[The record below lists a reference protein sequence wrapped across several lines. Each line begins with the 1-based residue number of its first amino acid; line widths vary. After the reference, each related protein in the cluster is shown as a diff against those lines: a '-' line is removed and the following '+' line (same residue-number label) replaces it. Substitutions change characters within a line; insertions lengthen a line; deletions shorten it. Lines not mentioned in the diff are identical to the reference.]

1 MGDMYDPSMRVLTVL
16 ELLQARGRISARELR
31 ERLEVSPRT
40 VQRYI
45 ARLQDL
51 GIPVTATRGRG
62 AQYRL
67 RPSFRMPPI
76 MLNEEEA
83 FTLAL
88 GLSAL
93 QQVGLTSF
101 TPNVTGLETKLE
113 RVVPEAIWQRSQ
125 TVSQALRLG
134 ETSWKPPVDAQQV
147 ALLAEAVGL
156 RQQLTLTYEA
166 HRGEL
171 TTRGVQ
177 PLGLVWQQGTWF
189 LAAYCLLRQD
199 QRLFNVSRVAA
210 IQRTN
215 LTFEPP
221 EGFDAQA
228 FVEARLRTLPT
239 RWQTE
244 VWLAAEAETIYYD
257 LLPPSSTLTPEEGGL
272 TLRAGVND
280 LEGYAARLLALGCD
294 LEVRSPDELTGA
306 FAHLAKRAARFGD
319 YPST

>member
-1 MGDMYDPSMRVLTVL
+1 MYDPSMRVLTVL
-16 ELLQARGRISARELR
+16 ELLQARGRVSARELR

-93 QQVGLTSF
+93 KQIGLTSF
-101 TPNVTGLETKLE
+101 APNVTGLEAKLG
-113 RVVPEAIWQRSQ
+113 RVMPEAIWQRSQ
-125 TVSQALRLG
+125 TVSQALKF
-134 ETSWKPPVDAQQV
+134 EESWTVPVDAQLL
-147 ALLAEAVGL
+147 ALLAEAVGN
-156 RQQLTLTYEA
+156 RQQLTLTYKTYGGEA
-166 HRGEL
+166 TVRS
-171 TTRGVQ
+171 VQ
-177 PLGLVWQQGTWF
+177 PLGLVRHQSVWF
-189 LAAYCLLRQD
+189 LAAYCLLRGD
-199 QRLFNVSRVAA
+199 NRLFKVSRIGEAQA
-210 IQRTN
+210 SSQ
-215 LTFEPP
+215 TFRPP

-228 FVEARLRTLPT
+228 FVEGRLQTVPT

-244 VWLAAEAETIYYD
+244 VWLGAEAKDLYYD
-257 LLPPSSTLTPEEGGL
+257 LLPPSSTLTPDRDGL
-272 TLRAGVND
+272 SLRAGVND
-280 LEGYAARLLALGCD
+280 LEGFAARLLALGCR
-294 LEVRSPDELTGA
+294 LEVRAPEDLKAA
-306 FAHLAKRAARFGD
+306 FARLAGRAAQLGSAAA
-319 YPST
+319 PG